1 MVLLT
6 MKVEGRMLKHLSN
19 NAFLHIIDIFQ
30 NSQFRLKSLW
40 IPYYSYIMTPIIT
53 KINAKRTRY
62 NKRHNPEIYYA
73 SSISNEILI
82 VSSVKTTLYLGIS
95 ELDLS

>member
-1 MVLLT
+1 MDSLLF
-6 MKVEGRMLKHLSN
+6 V
-19 NAFLHIIDIFQ
+19 
-30 NSQFRLKSLW
+30 
-40 IPYYSYIMTPIIT
+40 YYDSYNKK

-73 SSISNEILI
+73 FSICNEILI

-95 ELDLS
+95 ELDL